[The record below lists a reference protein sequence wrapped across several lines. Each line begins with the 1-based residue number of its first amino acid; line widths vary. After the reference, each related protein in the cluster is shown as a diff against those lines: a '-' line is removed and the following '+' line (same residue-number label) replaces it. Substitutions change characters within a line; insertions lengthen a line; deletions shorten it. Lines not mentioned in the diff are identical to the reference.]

1 MTRPLLFTP
10 LTLRGVTLP
19 NRVVVS
25 PMCQYVAVDGQVQDW
40 HYAHHARFA
49 LGGVGL
55 AFVEATGVTRDGRIT
70 HGCTG
75 LWEDAQIPGLRRITE
90 LYRAHGVVP
99 GIQIGHAGRK
109 ASTQRPWEGNAPL
122 GPKDADPPWTT
133 VAPSALP
140 VGEGWHVPH
149 ALSRAEI
156 LEIVEAFRAAAR
168 RALEAGFDV
177 IEIHGAHGYLIHSFV
192 SPISNRRNDEFGG
205 DAEGRMRVPVMIA
218 EAIRSVWPAEKPLF
232 YRASVIDDVE
242 GGLTEAD
249 TIALALKLKAA
260 GVDVIDCSA
269 RGVLGAVTLSK
280 TFRPS
285 LGYQVPLAEAVRRGA
300 GIATMAVGLIVEP
313 RQAEAVLTDGKA
325 DLIAMGREL
334 LADPNWVYRAARE
347 LALPNPHAVLPP
359 AYAFFLE
366 RRPVVPGAR

>member
-1 MTRPLLFTP
+1 MTTPALFTP

-19 NRVVVS
+19 NRIVVS
-25 PMCQYVAVDGQVQDW
+25 PMCQYVAVDGRIQDW
-40 HYAHHARFA
+40 HLAHHARFA

-55 AFVEATGVTRDGRIT
+55 AFVEATAVTRDGRIT

-75 LWEDAQIPGLRRITE
+75 LWEDGQIPGMRAVTE

-122 GPKDADPPWTT
+122 GSRDADPPWTT
-133 VAPSALP
+133 VAPSAIP

-149 ALSRAEI
+149 ALTRAEI
-156 LEIVEAFRAAAR
+156 LEIVEAFRATAV
-168 RALEAGFDV
+168 RALAAGVDV

-192 SPISNRRNDEFGG
+192 SPVSNKRTDEFGG
-205 DAEGRMRVPVMIA
+205 DAEGRMRLPVLIA
-218 EAIRSVWPAEKPLF
+218 EAIRRVWPADKPLF

-249 TIALALKLKAA
+249 TIALAARLKAA

-280 TFRPS
+280 TFRPTP
-285 LGYQVPLAEAVRRGA
+285 GFQVPLADAVRKGA
-300 GIATMAVGLIVEP
+300 SIATMAVGLITEP
-313 RQAEAVLTDGKA
+313 RQAEAILAEGKA

-334 LADPNWVYRAARE
+334 LADPNWAYRAARE
-347 LALPNPHAVLPP
+347 LSLPDPHAVLPRN
-359 AYAFFLE
+359 YAFFLE
-366 RRPVVPGAR
+366 RRAAVLAAR